1 MPTVHSKFYPL
12 ADEPSETQQPQS
24 ASLQKLLKDHPELLT
39 PNLKKYLANATT
51 KEQLTKLEKT
61 IGKWV
66 AHRPAEGELD
76 RAVKE
81 IIDKLEK
88 AKTQKG
94 ADLTVLEI
102 KEVLDSR

>member
-1 MPTVHSKFYPL
+1 MPTVNLKWNPL

-24 ASLQKLLKDHPELLT
+24 ASLQQLLKDHPELLT
-39 PNLKKYLANATT
+39 PKMKKYLANATT
-51 KEQLTKLEKT
+51 KDQLTKLEKK
-61 IGKWV
+61 IGNWV

-94 ADLTVLEI
+94 ADLTVQEI